1 VGVKRIGDLI
11 IFPPPPGITPAPM
24 KAIVILIMLVAAGLA
39 AASFAEH
46 QPKEKPGP
54 GGTMSEPEK
63 NLATATF
70 AGGCFWCVQADFA
83 KVPGVVKVIS
93 GYAGGRGE
101 NPHYENYASQGYVEA
116 VQVIYDPAKVSY
128 QELLNYF
135 WRQVDP
141 TDAGGQ
147 FVDRGPQYR
156 SVIFYHDAEQKR
168 WAEESKRALEKSGRF
183 HKSIVTEILP
193 FTNFHPAEDYH
204 QGYCKTHAPQYKNYR
219 VRSGRDQFIQ
229 RVWGEAGAAVDP
241 PGDPKYTRPSD
252 AELRQKLTPRQY
264 QVTQKEGT
272 EPPFQNEYWNNK
284 KAGIYVDI
292 VSGEPL
298 FISTDKYDSRT
309 GWPSF
314 TRPLEPGNIV
324 EKEDWGPLAPS
335 TEVRSRHGNSHLG
348 HVFSDGPPPTGRRY
362 CINSAA
368 LRFIPKEDLE
378 KEGYGKYL
386 KLFAPEPGP
395 QK

>member
-1 VGVKRIGDLI
+1 MYAQRRLE
-11 IFPPPPGITPAPM
+11 PM
-24 KAIVILIMLVAAGLA
+24 RTALVLIMVVAAGLVA
-39 AASFAEH
+39 VSLADP
-46 QPKEKPGP
+46 QPKEKAGR

-63 NLATATF
+63 NLPTATF

-83 KVPGVVKVIS
+83 KVPGVVQVIS
-93 GYAGGRGE
+93 GYAGGDGD
-101 NPHYENYASQGYVEA
+101 NPTYENYASQGYVEA
-116 VQVIYDPAKVSY
+116 VQVFYDPAKVSY
-128 QELLNYF
+128 QKLLDYF

-156 SVIFYHDAEQKR
+156 SVIFYHDAQQQR
-168 WAEESKRALEKSGRF
+168 LAEESKQALEKSGRF
-183 HKSIVTEILP
+183 HKPIVTEILP
-193 FTNFHPAEDYH
+193 FTKFYPAEDYH
-204 QGYCKTHAPQYKNYR
+204 QDYDKKNPMRYKYYR
-219 VRSGRDQFIQ
+219 RNSGRDQF
-229 RVWGEAGAAVDP
+229 VKKVGGKAGAAADP
-241 PGDPKYTRPSD
+241 PGDPQYPRPSD
-252 AELRQKLTPRQY
+252 EELRQKLTPRQY

-272 EPPFQNEYWNNK
+272 EPPFLNEYWDNK

-298 FISTDKYDSRT
+298 FISTDKYDSQS

-324 EKEDWGPLAPS
+324 EKEDRSLFLER
-335 TEVRSRHGNSHLG
+335 TEVRSKHGNSHLG
-348 HVFSDGPPPTGRRY
+348 HVFADGPAPTGRRY

-378 KEGYGKYL
+378 KAGYGKYL
-386 KLFAPEPGP
+386 QLFAPEPDR
-395 QK
+395 KK

>member
-1 VGVKRIGDLI
+1 
-11 IFPPPPGITPAPM
+11 M
-24 KAIVILIMLVAAGLA
+24 KTIVMLIMLVAAGLVA
-39 AASFAEH
+39 VSFAGR
-46 QPKEKPGP
+46 QPKEKPGQ
-54 GGTMSEPEK
+54 GASMSETGK

-70 AGGCFWCVQADFA
+70 AGGCFWCVQADFE

-101 NPHYENYASQGYVEA
+101 NPTYENYASRGYVEA

-128 QELLNYF
+128 QELLDYF

-147 FVDRGPQYR
+147 FVDRGASYR

-168 WAEESKRALEKSGRF
+168 WAEESKQALEKSGRF
-183 HKSIVTEILP
+183 SKPIVTEILP
-193 FTNFHPAEDYH
+193 FTNFYRAEDYH

-219 VRSGRDQFIQ
+219 ARSGRDQFIK
-229 RVWGEAGAAVDP
+229 RVWGEAGAAAKP
-241 PGDPKYTRPSD
+241 PGDPKYTKPSD
-252 AELRQKLTPRQY
+252 GELRQKLTPRQY

-272 EPPFQNEYWNNK
+272 EPPFHNEYWDNK

-314 TRPLEPGNIV
+314 TRPLEPRNIV
-324 EKEDWGPLAPS
+324 EKEDRSFFMGR
-335 TEVRSRHGNSHLG
+335 TEVRSKHGKSHLG
-348 HVFSDGPPPTGRRY
+348 HVFADGPAPTGRRY

-386 KLFAPEPGP
+386 KLFAPEPDR
-395 QK
+395 KK

>member
-1 VGVKRIGDLI
+1 MRVKSIGDPI
-11 IFPPPPGITPAPM
+11 IFPPSRHVTPAPM
-24 KAIVILIMLVAAGLA
+24 KTIVILIMLVAAGLVA
-39 AASFAEH
+39 VSFAE
-46 QPKEKPGP
+46 QQLKKKAGR

-63 NLATATF
+63 NLPTATF

-83 KVPGVVKVIS
+83 KVPGVVNVIS

-101 NPHYENYASQGYVEA
+101 NPNYEDYARQGYVEA

-128 QELLNYF
+128 QKLLDYF

-147 FVDRGPQYR
+147 FVDRGASYR
-156 SVIFYHDAEQKR
+156 SVIFYHDAEQQR
-168 WAEESKRALEKSGRF
+168 LAEASKQALEKSGRF
-183 HKSIVTEILP
+183 HQPIMTEILP
-193 FTNFHPAEDYH
+193 FTNFYPAEDYH
-204 QGYCKTHAPQYKNYR
+204 QDYDKKNPIRYKYYR
-219 VRSGRDQFIQ
+219 RNAGRDQFLKK
-229 RVWGEAGAAVDP
+229 VWGGPGAAGDP
-241 PGDPKYTRPSD
+241 PSTRPSD
-252 AELRQKLTPRQY
+252 AELRQKLTPQQY

-284 KAGIYVDI
+284 RAGIYVDV

-298 FISTDKYDSRT
+298 FISTDKYDSRS

-324 EKEDWGPLAPS
+324 EKEDRGLFMVR
-335 TEVRSRHGNSHLG
+335 TEVRSKHGNSHLG
-348 HVFSDGPPPTGRRY
+348 HVFDDGPGPTGRRY

-378 KEGYGKYL
+378 KAGYGKYL
-386 KLFAPEPGP
+386 KWFAPEPDR
-395 QK
+395 KK

>member
-1 VGVKRIGDLI
+1 MRTALV
-11 IFPPPPGITPAPM
+11 
-24 KAIVILIMLVAAGLA
+24 LIMLVAAGLVA
-39 AASFAEH
+39 VSFADH
-46 QPKEKPGP
+46 QPKEKAGR

-63 NLATATF
+63 NLPTATF
-70 AGGCFWCVQADFA
+70 AGGCFWCVQADFE

-101 NPHYENYASQGYVEA
+101 KPNYENYASKGYVEA
-116 VQVIYDPAKVSY
+116 VQAFYDPAQVSY
-128 QELLNYF
+128 QKLLDYF

-147 FVDRGPQYR
+147 FVDRGAPYR

-168 WAEESKRALEKSGRF
+168 LAEESKQALEKSGRLP
-183 HKSIVTEILP
+183 KPIVTEIAP
-193 FTNFHPAEDYH
+193 FTKFYPAEDYH
-204 QGYCKTHAPQYKNYR
+204 QDYDKTHAPQYKNYR
-219 VRSGRDQFIQ
+219 VRSGRDQFIKQ
-229 RVWGEAGAAVDP
+229 VWGEAGAAAEP
-241 PGDPKYTRPSD
+241 PGDPKYTRPD
-252 AELRQKLTPRQY
+252 DEELRQKLTPRQY

-272 EPPFQNEYWNNK
+272 EPPFQNEYWDNQ

-324 EKEDWGPLAPS
+324 EKEDRGLFTVR
-335 TEVRSRHGNSHLG
+335 TEVRSKHGNSHLG
-348 HVFSDGPPPTGRRY
+348 HVFLDGPGPTGRRY
-362 CINSAA
+362 CINSAG

-378 KEGYGKYL
+378 KAGYGKYRQ
-386 KLFAPEPGP
+386 LFAPEPDL
-395 QK
+395 KK